1 MVPTCIKIA
10 IYVVKWGLGQHLH
23 RTVPC
28 LNLNNRSYIILDPA
42 SIIALTTCSP
52 TSTELAF
59 LSCWAS
65 LLLTWLVLASEA
77 IDGPH
82 GTLLAVCI
90 EPVEADEAGPA
101 AATPGVDPGIP
112 GAGVGPA
119 EAANDAD
126 DVEFVVALDII
137 KVVENG
143 YPQQH
148 KKVHK

>member
-1 MVPTCIKIA
+1 M
-10 IYVVKWGLGQHLH
+10 
-23 RTVPC
+23 
-28 LNLNNRSYIILDPA
+28 
-42 SIIALTTCSP
+42 
-52 TSTELAF
+52 
-59 LSCWAS
+59 
-65 LLLTWLVLASEA
+65 TWLVLASEA